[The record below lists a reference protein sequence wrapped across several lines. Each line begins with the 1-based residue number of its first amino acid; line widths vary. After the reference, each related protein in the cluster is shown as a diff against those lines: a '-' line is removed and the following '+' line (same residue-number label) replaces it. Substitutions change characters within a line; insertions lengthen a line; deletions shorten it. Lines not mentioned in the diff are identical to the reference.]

1 MNKRKVS
8 HRTSGLK
15 RHLIGVMIVGVATAG
30 LAHAEPTSRE
40 AIESLLDL
48 GNILRGDA
56 QESRPLPREGVL
68 PLALAERAAAAG
80 LAKCEEGGY
89 NVSVAIADRGG
100 NLKVLLRDDGAGPHT
115 TDSSFRK
122 AYTAASLRRSTL
134 ELAELIAKVPGLQA
148 LRDMNDRI
156 LILGGG
162 LPIELG
168 GEVVGGIG
176 VGGAPGAH
184 LDEACAAA
192 GLASLGTFQAP
203 TPANGK

>member
-1 MNKRKVS
+1 MTMRNIHVSCQKFGRK
-8 HRTSGLK
+8 L
-15 RHLIGVMIVGVATAG
+15 HLIGATVLCLTIGG
-30 LAHAEPTSRE
+30 LAQAE
-40 AIESLLDL
+40 
-48 GNILRGDA
+48 
-56 QESRPLPREGVL
+56 QLPREAVL
-68 PLALAERAAAAG
+68 PLALAQKAAAAA

-89 NVSVAIADRGG
+89 KVSVAIADRGG
-100 NLKVLLRDDGAGPHT
+100 NLKVLLRGDGAGPHT

-134 ELAELIAKVPGLQA
+134 KLAELIAKVPSIQA

-162 LPIELG
+162 LPIELE

-176 VGGAPGAH
+176 VGGAPGGH

-192 GLASLGTFQAP
+192 GLASLGTPQAS

>member
-1 MNKRKVS
+1 MNKKNV
-8 HRTSGLK
+8 HILCLKLGLK
-15 RHLIGVMIVGVATAG
+15 LHLIGAMALCLTAG
-30 LAHAEPTSRE
+30 GLVHAEPLPKE
-40 AIESLLDL
+40 AM
-48 GNILRGDA
+48 
-56 QESRPLPREGVL
+56 L
-68 PLALAERAAAAG
+68 PLVLAQQVAAAG

-89 NVSVAIADRGG
+89 KVSVAIVDRGG
-100 NLKVLLRDDGAGPHT
+100 NLKVLLRGDGAGPHT

-134 ELAELIAKVPGLQA
+134 HLAELITKVPGIQA

-162 LPIELG
+162 LPIELE

-176 VGGAPGAH
+176 VGGAPGGH

-192 GLASLGTFQAP
+192 GLASLGKPQAAKP
-203 TPANGK
+203 VNGK